1 MCYNT
6 FMEKENILKNLNERQ
21 QKAVTA
27 MDGPVLIIAGPGSGK
42 TKVLTHRIAYII
54 SNKKIN
60 PTNILAVT
68 FTNKAAQEMKTRV
81 GALLKEM
88 IYANNS
94 QIPPAIFVKG
104 GDFKSPQPSLSK
116 GEFPIIGTFHSI
128 CVRILRQEAEL
139 IGYQKGF
146 TIYDDNDQQTI
157 VKKIMKDLQISPDQ
171 FNPRAVLSHISNAK
185 NELKDA
191 EAFNNIADG
200 YFEEQV
206 SVIYNVYQKKLKEN
220 NALDFDDLIMQT
232 ILLFLDNVEV
242 LRKYQNKFQYVMVDE
257 YQDTNYA
264 QYKLVDLLSKAHRNL
279 CVVGDDWQSIYKW
292 RGADIKNILDFEKN
306 YSEAEVILLEQ
317 NYRSTQTILDASYQI
332 ISRNVNR
339 KEKKLWSEKEAGEPI
354 VIYEAADEK
363 GEAEFIVSE
372 IARLTSGKNVANSQ
386 SKDVMVSLSN
396 HNILRQAQDDKIAE
410 KINLKDIAI
419 LYRTNAQSR
428 SIEEIFLKYALPY
441 KIVGGIKFYLRK
453 EIKDIIA
460 YLRLIQNPNDRASLE
475 RIINIPKRDLGQVTF
490 EKIMSKIKEDNNK
503 NIIEAL
509 ANLEFKNIPESK
521 IKKIKLFAEIIK
533 NCQEK
538 TESAKISELLNYLL
552 KSIKYE
558 EHIKDGTDDGEKRW
572 ENVKELFSA
581 VEKYDNLPAKE
592 NLKIFLEEIA
602 LATDLDKIDDSQDA
616 VTLMTLHSAKGLE
629 FDAVFIIG
637 MEEGLLPHS
646 RSIQDPSEMEEE
658 RRLCYVGITRAKRKA
673 YLIFART
680 RKIYGSTQANMPS
693 RFISDIPENLAEFK
707 RQEYSYL
714 GDEEVVEID

>member
-1 MCYNT
+1 
-6 FMEKENILKNLNERQ
+6 MENVLENLNERQ
-21 QKAVTA
+21 QKAVVAT
-27 MDGPVLIIAGPGSGK
+27 DGPVLIIAGPGSGK

-54 SNKKIN
+54 GEKKIN

-81 GALLKEM
+81 GALLKKTV
-88 IYANNS
+88 YANNS
-94 QIPPAIFVKG
+94 N
-104 GDFKSPQPSLSK
+104 LS
-116 GEFPIIGTFHSI
+116 FPVIGTFHNI
-128 CVRILRQEAEL
+128 CVRILRQEAEAV
-139 IGYQKGF
+139 GYKKSF
-146 TIYDDNDQQTI
+146 VIYDDDDQISI
-157 VKKIMKDLQISPDQ
+157 VKKIMKELQINTEQ

-191 EAFNNIADG
+191 ESFSNVADG
-200 YFEEQV
+200 YFQEQV
-206 SVIYNVYQKKLKEN
+206 SIVYNIYQKKLREN

-232 ILLFLDNVEV
+232 ILLFLDNAEI

-264 QYKLVDLLSKAHRNL
+264 QYRLVDLLSKTHRNL

-292 RGADIKNILDFEKN
+292 RGADIRNILDFEKN

-317 NYRSTQTILDASYQI
+317 NYRSTKTILDASYQI

-339 KEKKLWSEKEAGEPI
+339 KEKKLWSEKEIGDPI

-372 IARLTSGKNVANSQ
+372 IAKLTSENN
-386 SKDVMVSLSN
+386 N
-396 HNILRQAQDDKIAE
+396 

-428 SIEEIFLKYALPY
+428 SIEEAFLKYNLPY

-460 YLRLIQNPNDRASLE
+460 YLRLIQNPSDTASLE
-475 RIINIPKRDLGQVTF
+475 RIINVPKRDLGQATF
-490 EKIMSKIKEDNNK
+490 KKVMAEIEKSDK

-509 ANLEFKNIPESK
+509 YDCDFKNIPERK
-521 IKKIKLFAEIIK
+521 IKKIKNFAEVILK
-533 NCQEK
+533 CQDKINEI
-538 TESAKISELLNYLL
+538 KISELL
-552 KSIKYE
+552 SILIKNINYE
-558 EHIKDGTDDGEKRW
+558 ECIKDGTEEGERRW

-581 VEKYDNLPAKE
+581 VEKYDNFLAEKSLPM
-592 NLKIFLEEIA
+592 FLEEIA
-602 LATDLDKIDDSQDA
+602 LATDLDKIDSSQDT

-629 FDAVFIIG
+629 FEAVFIIG

-646 RSIQDPSEMEEE
+646 RSVQDPSEMEEE

-707 RQEYSYL
+707 RQEYNYL
-714 GDEEVVEID
+714 GEDEVIEVD

>member
-1 MCYNT
+1 M
-6 FMEKENILKNLNERQ
+6 ENILENLNERQ

-27 MDGPVLIIAGPGSGK
+27 TDGPVLIIAGPGSGK

-54 SNKKIN
+54 GKKKTN

-68 FTNKAAQEMKTRV
+68 FTNKAAQEMKSRV
-81 GALLKEM
+81 GVLLKETV
-88 IYANNS
+88 YANDSNFYEKS
-94 QIPPAIFVKG
+94 ADDFQIPPAPFATEIPPAPFAKG
-104 GDFKSPQPSLSK
+104 GENPHSSLCERGSFQ
-116 GEFPIIGTFHSI
+116 FPIIGTFHNI
-128 CVRILRQEAEL
+128 CVRILRQEAEAV
-139 IGYQKGF
+139 GYKKSF
-146 TIYDDNDQQTI
+146 VIYDGDDQI
-157 VKKIMKDLQISPDQ
+157 SMIKKIMKELQINSEQ
-171 FNPRAVLSHISNAK
+171 FNPRSVLSHISNAK

-191 EAFNNIADG
+191 ESFNNIADG
-200 YFEEQV
+200 YFQEQV
-206 SVIYNVYQKKLKEN
+206 SIVYSAYQKKLKEN

-232 ILLFLDNVEV
+232 ILLFLDNAEI
-242 LRKYQNKFQYVMVDE
+242 LRKYQNKFRYVMVDE

-264 QYKLVDLLSKAHRNL
+264 QYRLVDLLSKSHRNL

-292 RGADIKNILDFEKN
+292 RGADIRNILDFEKN

-317 NYRSTQTILDASYQI
+317 NYRSTKTILDASYKI

-339 KEKKLWSEKEAGEPI
+339 KEKKLWSEKEVGEPI

-372 IARLTSGKNVANSQ
+372 IAKLTSPATVGNRHAATVGNRHAC
-386 SKDVMVSLSN
+386 SLR
-396 HNILRQAQDDKIAE
+396 LR
-410 KINLKDIAI
+410 DIAI

-428 SIEEIFLKYALPY
+428 SIEEAFLKYTLPY

-460 YLRLIQNPNDRASLE
+460 YLRLIQNPSDRASLE
-475 RIINIPKRDLGQVTF
+475 RVINIPKRDIGQVTF
-490 EKIMSKIKEDNNK
+490 GKIMSEIKRGDQ

-509 ANLEFKNIPESK
+509 SRCDSKNIPESK
-521 IKKIKLFAEIIK
+521 IKKLK
-533 NCQEK
+533 NFTETILKCQNK
-538 TESAKISELLNYLL
+538 IESVKISELLDYLIKNINYE
-552 KSIKYE
+552 KY
-558 EHIKDGTDDGEKRW
+558 IKDGTEEGERRW

-581 VEKYDNLPAKE
+581 VEKYDNFLAEKSLPM
-592 NLKIFLEEIA
+592 FLEEIA
-602 LATDLDKIDDSQDA
+602 LATDLDHLDSSQDT

-629 FDAVFIIG
+629 FSAVFIIG

-658 RRLCYVGITRAKRKA
+658 RRLCYVGITRAKKKA

-714 GDEEVVEID
+714 GEDEVIEVD

>member
-1 MCYNT
+1 M
-6 FMEKENILKNLNERQ
+6 ENILENLNERQ

-27 MDGPVLIIAGPGSGK
+27 TDGPVLIIAGPGSGK

-54 SNKKIN
+54 KKKAIN

-81 GALLKEM
+81 GSLLKKM
-88 IYANNS
+88 VYTNNPDNS
-94 QIPPAIFVKG
+94 KEPINNIQYSIFNI
-104 GDFKSPQPSLSK
+104 QY
-116 GEFPIIGTFHSI
+116 PIIGTFHSI

-139 IGYQKGF
+139 IGYKKGF

-157 VKKIMKDLQISPDQ
+157 IKKIMNDLQVSPEQ

-185 NELKDA
+185 NELKNPKGFSD
-191 EAFNNIADG
+191 IADG
-200 YFEEQV
+200 YFQEQV
-206 SVIYNVYQKKLKEN
+206 SVVYSAYQKKLKEN
-220 NALDFDDLIMQT
+220 NSLDFDDLIMQT
-232 ILLFLDNVEV
+232 ILLFLDKPEI
-242 LRKYQNKFQYVMVDE
+242 LKKYQNKFQYVMVDE

-292 RGADIKNILDFEKN
+292 RGADIRNILDFEKN

-363 GEAEFIVSE
+363 GEAEFVVSE
-372 IARLTSGKNVANSQ
+372 IARLTSKKNRASLLRQ
-386 SKDVMVSLSN
+386 SLS
-396 HNILRQAQDDKIAE
+396 AE
-410 KINLKDIAI
+410 DSDERAINLKDIAI

-428 SIEEIFLKYALPY
+428 SIEEAFLKYALPY

-453 EIKDIIA
+453 EIKDLIA
-460 YLRLIQNPNDRASLE
+460 YLRFIQNPNDTASLE
-475 RIINIPKRDLGQVTF
+475 RIINVPKRDIGQVTF
-490 EKIMSKIKEDNNK
+490 GKIMSEIKKSGSD
-503 NIIEAL
+503 ITEAL
-509 ANLEFKNIPESK
+509 SNLECENISK
-521 IKKIKLFAEIIK
+521 ERIKKIKNFAEIIK
-533 NCQEK
+533 NCQK
-538 TESAKISELLNYLL
+538 KMESAKISELLDYLL
-552 KSIKYE
+552 KSTRYE
-558 EHIKDGTDDGEKRW
+558 KHIKDGTDDGEKRW

-629 FDAVFIIG
+629 FSAVFIIG

-646 RSIQDPSEMEEE
+646 RSIRDPSEMEEE
-658 RRLCYVGITRAKRKA
+658 RRLCYVGITRAKKKV
-673 YLIFART
+673 YLIFARI
-680 RKIYGSTQANMPS
+680 RKIYGSTQANTPS
-693 RFISDIPENLAEFK
+693 RFVSDIPEDLAEFK

-714 GDEEVVEID
+714 GEDEDVIEID

>member
-1 MCYNT
+1 M
-6 FMEKENILKNLNERQ
+6 ENILENLNERQ
-21 QKAVTA
+21 RKAVIAT
-27 MDGPVLIIAGPGSGK
+27 DGPVLIIAGPGSGK

-54 SNKKIN
+54 GKKKTN

-81 GALLKEM
+81 GVLLKETV
-88 IYANNS
+88 YANSPNIYEKS
-94 QIPPAIFVKG
+94 VDNFQIPPAPFAKG
-104 GDFKSPQPSLSK
+104 GVSGFQ
-116 GEFPIIGTFHSI
+116 FPIIGTFHNI
-128 CVRILRQEAEL
+128 CVRILRQEAEAV
-139 IGYQKGF
+139 GYKKNF
-146 TIYDDNDQQTI
+146 VIYDGDDQSSMI
-157 VKKIMKDLQISPDQ
+157 KKIMKELQINSEQ
-171 FNPRAVLSHISNAK
+171 FNSRAVLSHISNAK

-191 EAFNNIADG
+191 ESFSNIADG

-206 SVIYNVYQKKLKEN
+206 SIIYNVYQKKLKEN

-232 ILLFLDNVEV
+232 ILLFLDKPEI

-264 QYKLVDLLSKAHRNL
+264 QYRLVDLLSKVHRNL

-292 RGADIKNILDFEKN
+292 RGADIRNILDFEKN

-339 KEKKLWSEKEAGEPI
+339 KEKKLWSEKKVGEPI

-363 GEAEFIVSE
+363 GEAEFIVAE
-372 IARLTSGKNVANSQ
+372 IAKLTNEKLGN
-386 SKDVMVSLSN
+386 
-396 HNILRQAQDDKIAE
+396 E

-428 SIEEIFLKYALPY
+428 SVEEAFLKYKLPY

-453 EIKDIIA
+453 EIKDVIA

-475 RIINIPKRDLGQVTF
+475 RVVNIPKRDIGQVTF
-490 EKIMSKIKEDNNK
+490 KKVITEMEKSNK
-503 NIIEAL
+503 NIIETL
-509 ANLEFKNIPESK
+509 SNLECESITKEKVNK
-521 IKKIKLFAEIIK
+521 IKNFAKIIK
-533 NCQEK
+533 NCQNKINEI
-538 TESAKISELLNYLL
+538 KISELLDLLIKNINYE
-552 KSIKYE
+552 KY
-558 EHIKDGTDDGEKRW
+558 IKDGTEEGERRW

-581 VEKYDNLPAKE
+581 VEKYDNFPAEKS
-592 NLKIFLEEIA
+592 LSILLEEIA
-602 LATDLDKIDDSQDA
+602 LATDLDHLNSSQDA

-629 FDAVFIIG
+629 FSAVFIIG

-658 RRLCYVGITRAKRKA
+658 RRLCYVGITRAKKKA

-680 RKIYGSTQANMPS
+680 RKIYGSTQANMSS
-693 RFISDIPENLAEFK
+693 RFISDIPEDLAEFK

-714 GDEEVVEID
+714 DEDEVVEVD